1 MDYFEFFSWS
11 QRWFMDNF
19 PPLPLVKYE
28 SPCYDPYE
36 IDPSHYS
43 DFNNLDYYPYDN
55 HYDLYS
61 QYCNTLDYN
70 NRFYNQHYSQY
81 ESEYESES
89 ESSESDLEQQ
99 DPHDFN

>member
-1 MDYFEFFSWS
+1 MDYFEFYNWS
-11 QRWFMDNF
+11 QRWIMDNF

-43 DFNNLDYYPYDN
+43 DSLQDN
-55 HYDLYS
+55 FININYDLYDKME
-61 QYCNTLDYN
+61 Y
-70 NRFYNQHYSQY
+70 YNQHFTETYSDYDY
-81 ESEYESES
+81 EY
-89 ESSESDLEQQ
+89 ESSESDLEE